1 MTAFVPF
8 TVALEVAALLLG
20 GVLTLAASRAFR
32 RTGSAPLRSLAL
44 GFAAVTAAT
53 AAGVLASATGLE
65 AQTGLLVRDAL
76 TALGLGLLVHSLYAG
91 EFVASTN

>member
-1 MTAFVPF
+1 MDAETESVELVGEE
-8 TVALEVAALLLG
+8 T
-20 GVLTLAASRAFR
+20 TLNLARAVV
-32 RTGSAPLRSLAL
+32 
-44 GFAAVTAAT
+44 FAAVTAAT